1 MKALFGVVSLLVALA
16 IVGLIAVKQLKAVGG
31 VGTSATAQAGV
42 PAAPALSGSGN
53 VREQSQQLQRK
64 VQDDVTKA
72 LEQGAAARS
81 EQADK

>member
-16 IVGLIAVKQLKAVGG
+16 VVGLVAVKQLKAVGS
-31 VGTSATAQAGV
+31 VGASAGAQAGV
-42 PAAPALSGSGN
+42 SATSAVAGSGN

-64 VQDDVTKA
+64 VQDDVKRA